1 MGFLS
6 DLWDAIP
13 LVGDIASSISGY
25 TKSILNAPLNNYYR
39 HQQKDDAIDLMRTQG
54 EINQNNWMQQFST
67 ISQYNDPAAVKARYQ
82 NAGISPAAAFGS
94 SVVGN
99 STATPTGANVTAQ
112 QLPFSS
118 NLNASSLAQITNLMA
133 SAALSRAKIPE
144 IDSQIQANLAKA
156 GLDASQES
164 LNKLMHKFETAFGSA
179 LRSSKVA
186 EQVGNYVNKL
196 AQAEL
201 FAHQGKV
208 AEAEAV
214 LKEAQTELSRATKR
228 LSDAQAAV
236 VEVDAK
242 YEEARISA
250 DIEKAKSQSVEA
262 RASAK
267 RNYSEAS
274 KFDAEKVAQDLSNKI
289 ASARNEMDVNNAI
302 FDASVLVPLQ
312 QSKDRYATFNEL
324 KRELQLSK
332 AYKNSETKQKIDAAI
347 QNLAKLIGLHS
358 SVSVSAK

>member
-25 TKSILNAPLNNYYR
+25 TKSFLNAPLNNYYR
-39 HQQKDDAIDLMRTQG
+39 HQQMDDAIDLMRTQG

-94 SVVGN
+94 SAVGQ
-99 STATPTGANVTAQ
+99 STATPTGANLSAQ

-214 LKEAQTELSRATKR
+214 LKEAQTDLSKATKR

-250 DIEKAKSQSVEA
+250 DIDKAKSQSVEA

-267 RNYSEAS
+267 RNYSESA
-274 KFDAEKVAQDLSNKI
+274 KIDAEKLAQDLANKI
-289 ASARNEMDVNNAI
+289 SSARNEMDVNNAI
-302 FDASVLVPLQ
+302 YDASILVPLT
-312 QSKDRYATFNEL
+312 QSKDRHATFNEL

-347 QNLAKLIGLHS
+347 QNIAKLLGLHS

>member
-39 HQQKDDAIDLMRTQG
+39 HQQMDDAIDLMRTQG

-99 STATPTGANVTAQ
+99 SAASPTGANVTAQ
-112 QLPFSS
+112 QLPFST

-164 LNKLMHKFETAFGSA
+164 LNKLMHKFETVFGSA

-186 EQVGNYVNKL
+186 EQVGNYFNKL

-201 FAHQGKV
+201 FAHQGNV
-208 AEAEAV
+208 AEAEVV
-214 LKEAQTELSRATKR
+214 LKEAQTELSKATKR

-250 DIEKAKSQSVEA
+250 DIDKAKSQSFEA

-267 RNYSEAS
+267 RSYSEAS
-274 KFDAEKVAQDLSNKI
+274 KLDEETVSKKLENNIKKATNLYDI
-289 ASARNEMDVNNAI
+289 DNAI
-302 FDASVLVPLQ
+302 YNADVITFLQ
-312 QSKDRYATFNEL
+312 QSTDKERAFQEL
-324 KRELQLSK
+324 VRSIKVSK
-332 AYKNSETKQKIDAAI
+332 AYKDGDMAKHIDAVLE
-347 QNLAKLIGLHS
+347 NLARLIGLNVTLHN
-358 SVSVSAK
+358 